1 MKALSSILFIFLSIG
16 SFAQASRTA
25 DDIINQPEKK
35 AGIYRIS
42 GTYLG
47 TSVVNMNYGSSEILS
62 VMNKKELQKV
72 EIIQIDLVYTNY
84 PKEQDITEL
93 NKQRI
98 LNMLSIRPDLIK
110 NESISWSIVRQMYC
124 NNESQ
129 AKMMFHGAVIYYL
142 PEQSPAL
149 SFSETSQYNNLPKND
164 SVKVTEESL
173 KKFKDDPVVIRAFAR
188 NQWKNPTIVAD
199 VTCSMYPYM
208 EQTAF
213 WFLLKMNKTEQAN
226 IVLFND
232 GNGRPNS
239 SKRIGHTGGIHSV
252 TSKDYAEFR
261 KLLLKGVSYGCS
273 GDSEENDVEAILEA
287 QKKYPHA
294 KEIILI
300 ADNLSRMR
308 DYSLIKDIKVP
319 VRVILCGTKFK
330 INNQYLNLARK
341 TGGSVHT
348 INEDLTNLIDKAEGE
363 TFKFMN
369 KSYIIQNGRII
380 ENRREKTRM

>member
-1 MKALSSILFIFLSIG
+1 
-16 SFAQASRTA
+16 
-25 DDIINQPEKK
+25 
-35 AGIYRIS
+35 
-42 GTYLG
+42 
-47 TSVVNMNYGSSEILS
+47 
-62 VMNKKELQKV
+62 
-72 EIIQIDLVYTNY
+72 
-84 PKEQDITEL
+84 
-93 NKQRI
+93 
-98 LNMLSIRPDLIK
+98 MLSIRPDLTKRSGIT
-110 NESISWSIVRQMYC
+110 WSMVRQMYC
-124 NNESQ
+124 RNESQ
-129 AKMMFHGAVIYYL
+129 AKLLFHGVVIYYQ
-142 PEQSPAL
+142 PEQTQAL
-149 SFSETSQYNNLPKND
+149 NRLERESYEALPQDDKIKITDNTLKQFND
-164 SVKVTEESL
+164 EPVILKVM
-173 KKFKDDPVVIRAFAR
+173 KR

-208 EQTAF
+208 KQTAF

-252 TSKDYAEFR
+252 TTKDYAEFR

-273 GDSEENDVEAILEA
+273 GDSQENDVEAILEA

-300 ADNLSRMR
+300 ADNHSPIR

-319 VRVILCGTKFK
+319 VRVILCGTKFN

-369 KSYIIQNGRII
+369 KSYIIQNGRVVR
-380 ENRREKTRM
+380 NKREKTRM

>member
-1 MKALSSILFIFLSIG
+1 MKSLSSILFIFLSIG

-62 VMNKKELQKV
+62 VMDKAELKNV

-110 NESISWSIVRQMYC
+110 NESISCSIVRQMYL
-124 NNESQ
+124 NNETEIT
-129 AKMMFHGAVIYYL
+129 KNNNI
-142 PEQSPAL
+142 
-149 SFSETSQYNNLPKND
+149 TKKYNIKI
-164 SVKVTEESL
+164 TEENI
-173 KKFKDDPVVIRAFAR
+173 KKFKDNPVIINAFKR

-252 TSKDYAEFR
+252 TTKDYAEFR

-273 GDSEENDVEAILEA
+273 GDSQENDVEAILEA

-300 ADNLSRMR
+300 ADNHSPIR

-319 VRVILCGTKFK
+319 VRVILCGTKFN

-369 KSYIIQNGRII
+369 KSYIIQNGRVVR
-380 ENRREKTRM
+380 NKREKTRM